1 MEDVSVQIVSS
12 MATFFL
18 TEIGRFTDNG
28 YLVAWS
34 ILEVNKQ
41 KTQFILQ
48 MVPNSDN
55 LLWAEQLYV
64 CHETALMFCL

>member
-1 MEDVSVQIVSS
+1 

-18 TEIGRFTDNG
+18 TEMGRFTDNG

-41 KTQFILQ
+41 KTQFILHT
-48 MVPNSDN
+48 VPDRAIIYFGLNSFMFTMRQSWCFVFKE
-55 LLWAEQLYV
+55 LLIS
-64 CHETALMFCL
+64 

>member
-28 YLVAWS
+28 YLVA
-34 ILEVNKQ
+34 
-41 KTQFILQ
+41 
-48 MVPNSDN
+48 
-55 LLWAEQLYV
+55 
-64 CHETALMFCL
+64 